1 MTNGLRRVPTRTLHT
16 LAAGE
21 TARVSGILFERL
33 RQKCAALGLEVG
45 QLVTCRVPGDVWLI
59 LDVDVA
65 GGSRPVLLER
75 DWARFVEVERP
86 AVTTPGPRAA

>member
-1 MTNGLRRVPTRTLHT
+1 MATGQAMPTRTLHT
-16 LAAGE
+16 LAAGD

-45 QLVTCRVPGDVWLI
+45 QRVTCRVAGDVWLV
-59 LDVDVA
+59 LDVEVA

-75 DWARFVEVERP
+75 DWARFVAVER
-86 AVTTPGPRAA
+86 AAEATPDPRAA